1 MNELTLDDH
10 GQVAPAGVVVL
21 HNNIIKALRKA
32 YPAWADHWHISI
44 NTEGGVVQ
52 ITNRLISGK
61 MGFILHIADI
71 DTKMRKVVRSAGELF
86 ERYDIARKKGIDIR
100 QAMADLKRSGI
111 GEAVYF
117 GD

>member
-1 MNELTLDDH
+1 MNDLTLDDH
-10 GQVAPAGVVVL
+10 GQVAPPGVVVL

-32 YPAWADHWHISI
+32 YPDWKDHWHISI
-44 NTEGGVVQ
+44 DTAGGIVQ

-61 MGFILHIADI
+61 MGFVMKIADI

-100 QAMADLKRSGI
+100 QAMADLKRSNI
-111 GEAVYF
+111 GEAIYF
-117 GD
+117 ED